1 LSSQAQ
7 RLATGAVID
16 REGDG
21 RRRGRESIGA
31 SPPSPLLLLALSLFS
46 LSSSP
51 DVEGEKVEIESRLE
65 VAESRKAEKG
75 PNPALSCAVP
85 SLFAAPGAL
94 IWKLHIPIDRGAEE
108 AERES
113 GRDGE
118 ASPKEG

>member
-1 LSSQAQ
+1 
-7 RLATGAVID
+7 
-16 REGDG
+16 
-21 RRRGRESIGA
+21 
-31 SPPSPLLLLALSLFS
+31 LLLALSLFS
-46 LSSSP
+46 HSSSP

-94 IWKLHIPIDRGAEE
+94 IWKLHIPIDSGAEE

>member
-1 LSSQAQ
+1 M
-7 RLATGAVID
+7 R
-16 REGDG
+16 
-21 RRRGRESIGA
+21 
-31 SPPSPLLLLALSLFS
+31 PPSPRCCFLLSR
-46 LSSSP
+46 SSP
-51 DVEGEKVEIESRLE
+51 SPRRPTWREKRSKSESRLE

-108 AERES
+108 EERES
-113 GRDGE
+113 GRNGE